1 MDGEN
6 NGKPYQNGW
15 FGGKTH
21 HFRKHPY
28 IPNEFHFSTTHFQS
42 IAISELFDVDPPGL
56 PQRTVPSS
64 HHVPSQKPGGKVTL
78 GGSSNHQRFQSVS
91 KCSDRMKMMKVTK
104 MTLNIFAKWR
114 LHDVWQI
121 TASALFQDVKHST
134 GSYQQKDEK
143 YMHGLLRHA
152 TTHGKNRWKS
162 TQNIYST
169 DFKSIKCP

>member
-6 NGKPYQNGW
+6 NGKPYSKW
-15 FGGKTH
+15 MIWGGNPPFSETSIYTQ
-21 HFRKHPY
+21 R
-28 IPNEFHFSTTHFQS
+28 IPLLNNSLSS

-64 HHVPSQKPGGKVTL
+64 HHVPSQKPGGKVTFV
-78 GGSSNHQRFQSVS
+78 GSSNHQRFQSVS
-91 KCSDRMKMMKVTK
+91 KFSDRMEMMKVTK

-134 GSYQQKDEK
+134 GSHQQKDEK
-143 YMHGLLRHA
+143 YMHGLLPHA

-162 TQNIYST
+162 TQIYIQQISRA
-169 DFKSIKCP
+169 